1 MRKIADDHIEYIN
14 ICSWTAVESAIEMLF
29 ISLSIMTLFLYI
41 EKIFVELHTSLLSFF
56 TLRKSQK
63 SDTDD
68 IFHEINKTNKTFAS
82 NESQWTSTTVVNQ
95 EAFESESISLHS
107 IVMTN
112 HLKWN

>member
-1 MRKIADDHIEYIN
+1 MRKIADGHIEYIS
-14 ICSWTAVESAIEMLF
+14 ICSWTAVESAIEVLSV
-29 ISLSIMTLFLYI
+29 SLSVMTLFLHI
-41 EKIFVELHTSLLSFF
+41 EKVFAELRTSLLSFF

-68 IFHEINKTNKTFAS
+68 IFHEINKANKTFAS
-82 NESQWTSTTVVNQ
+82 NESQWTSTTVANQ
-95 EAFESESISLHS
+95 EAPESEPISLHS